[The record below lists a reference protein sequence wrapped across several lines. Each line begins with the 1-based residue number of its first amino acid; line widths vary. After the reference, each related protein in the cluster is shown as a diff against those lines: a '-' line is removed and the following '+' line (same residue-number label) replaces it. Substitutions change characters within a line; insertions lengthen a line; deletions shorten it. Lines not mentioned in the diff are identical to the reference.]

1 MSIPFNTVK
10 IEKLRV
16 SQVPINPST
25 AFNSGDMMKWDP
37 VNLVATPIV
46 ASDAANATSAANFLG
61 VSNDTNPI
69 TSLGEYLAP
78 TTSGIPAGAQASGT
92 PSRIAIVTRGMC
104 LFTVDDN
111 ATYFPGDAVTFGSD
125 PQKVKK
131 TGASGG
137 AIIGYVAPENSFAVS
152 GGATQGI
159 VAVQGTTQL
168 LINIQ
173 PAFNKLTT
181 L

>member
-1 MSIPFNTVK
+1 VSSPRNVVK
-10 IEKLRV
+10 IEKERV
-16 SQVPINPST
+16 SQVPVIPAT
-25 AFNSGDMMKWDP
+25 AFNSGDMMKWDS
-37 VNLVATPIV
+37 VNSVATPIV
-46 ASDAANATSAANFLG
+46 AADAANATSAANFIG

-69 TSLGEYLAP
+69 TSIGGAP
-78 TTSGIPAGAQASGT
+78 PDR
-92 PSRIAIVTRGMC
+92 RITIITRGMM
-104 LFTVDDN
+104 LFTIDDN
-111 ATYFPGDAVTFGSD
+111 ATYLPGDAVTFGSD

-137 AIIGYVAPENSFAVS
+137 AIIGYVAPENGFSNDSTTNSPV
-152 GGATQGI
+152 TGI

-173 PAFNKLTT
+173 PAFTKLST

>member
-1 MSIPFNTVK
+1 VSSPFNVVK
-10 IEKLRV
+10 IEKERV
-16 SQVPINPST
+16 SQVPINPATS
-25 AFNSGDMMKWDP
+25 FNSGDMMKWDA

-46 ASDAANATSAANFLG
+46 AGDAAPNSAAANFIG

-69 TSLGEYLAP
+69 TSLGQTLNP
-78 TTSGIPAGAQASGT
+78 P
-92 PSRIAIVTRGMC
+92 RITIVTRGMM

-111 ATYFPGDAVTFGSD
+111 ATYFPGDAVGFGSD

-137 AIIGYVAPENSFAVS
+137 AVIGYVAPENSFSVS

-159 VAVQGTTQL
+159 VATQGVTQL

-173 PAFNKLTT
+173 PAFTKLTT
-181 L
+181 I

>member
-1 MSIPFNTVK
+1 VSQPFNVVK
-10 IEKLRV
+10 IEKERV
-16 SQVPINPST
+16 SQVPINSAT
-25 AFNSGDMMKWDP
+25 SFNSGDMMKWDP

-46 ASDAANATSAANFLG
+46 AGDAANATSAANFIG

-69 TSLGEYLAP
+69 TSLGQTLGG
-78 TTSGIPAGAQASGT
+78 SGALASGL
-92 PSRIAIVTRGMC
+92 PPRIAIITRGMC

-111 ATYFPGDAVTFGSD
+111 ATYFPGDAVTFGAD
-125 PQKVKK
+125 PQKVRK

-137 AIIGYVAPENSFAVS
+137 AIIGYVAPENSFSVS

-159 VAVQGTTQL
+159 VATANVTQIL
-168 LINIQ
+168 VNLQ
-173 PAFNKLTT
+173 PAFTKLAT